1 MFKDLRNPKTSQ
13 ELNSLLKSLYGNQ
26 VSNKDLVDA
35 LLDSKKAIIS
45 MIEFKAQSMGYI
57 IWFVDEEQI
66 EDDDEKKYTL
76 VVDEIVCALKHRSIE
91 LAREI
96 IENIEEIAKKNSCSY
111 IEVTLPSQSFWL
123 VGILRKEGSY
133 DSTSVRVSKELA
145 KKTEFVQIYTKTIN
159 EFKPELIEVMVSKN
173 DAFHLEIIEEPKDYK
188 AILEQGFTPEIVSV
202 LFDIN
207 IDDIESFVNKIK
219 SITEWQEYNFSLV
232 KLTDY

>member
-13 ELNSLLKSLYGNQ
+13 ELNSLLKTLYGNQ
-26 VSNKDLVDA
+26 VSNKELVDA
-35 LLDSKKAIIS
+35 LLDSKKSIIS
-45 MIEFKAQSMGYI
+45 IIEFKAQSMGYI

-66 EDDDEKKYTL
+66 EDDEEKKYTL
-76 VVDEIVCALKHRSIE
+76 VVDEIVCSLEHRSIE

-96 IENIEEIAKKNSCSY
+96 LENIEEIAKKNSCSY
-111 IEVTLPSQSFWL
+111 IEITLPSQSFWL
-123 VGILRKEGSY
+123 VGIFRKEGSY

-145 KKTEFVQIYTKTIN
+145 KKTEFVQIYTNIIK

-188 AILEQGFTPEIVSV
+188 SILEQGFTPEIVSA

-219 SITEWQEYNFSLV
+219 GITDWQEYNFSLV